1 MLCPNGVICVR
12 PCVWLARCVS
22 AVWPTAALR
31 ASPKPG
37 CRSCSVRRIAA
48 RTPSLRSV
56 GGLRPIRARTRS
68 LRACFPLV
76 RAMHSNPLRSRARRF
91 ESCRGHRSR
100 HKFEHLNDLDAPKPW
115 VCDLRLRNGAIMF
128 APVRSPNGR
137 PFCPDR
143 RLRAGHSRMSTTLC
157 HQHQGVDVQAHQQPD
172 VRDAVLGRSRLGPV
186 LVVARTPAI
195 KPSVVTTYLIAAR

>member
-1 MLCPNGVICVR
+1 MRVCRMANG
-12 PCVWLARCVS
+12 
-22 AVWPTAALR
+22 
-31 ASPKPG
+31 G
-37 CRSCSVRRIAA
+37 AA
-48 RTPSLRSV
+48 RLTEARVSIMQRKANCRADAFAAERRRAAPHT
-56 GGLRPIRARTRS
+56 RPDKISAS
-68 LRACFPLV
+68 MFPLV

-100 HKFEHLNDLDAPKPW
+100 HKFEHLNDLDAPQPW

-137 PFCPDR
+137 PFCPDQ
-143 RLRAGHSRMSTTLC
+143 RLRVGHSRMSTTLC